1 MTAPVQPRGRIR
13 WFGFAVAGMGVFTL
27 TASSSAPSPLYPVY
41 QQMWGFSAAMLTVVF
56 AVYVLALLATLVTVG
71 SLSDHIGRRP
81 VILVALLMLTASM
94 IVFVVS
100 PGVEWLIVARI
111 LQGFAVGAATSALAA
126 AVIELQ
132 PNTHIGPMVNTAAP
146 SLGLALGAAGAGVL
160 VQFAPFPTVLSYAV
174 VAVLAIVLAVAL
186 IFVPETSPSVGFASR
201 RAALRSLVPSVS
213 VPREVRGR
221 YLIILPSLMS
231 AWALGGLYMSL
242 GPSIVDSVFGI
253 DDRLAAGLAI
263 ATLFTAGTVAA
274 ITMVRRDPHRLVVV
288 GAALLA
294 TGLAVVI
301 TALLTG
307 WAAAYYAGTAVAGF
321 GWGSTFVGAM
331 SVVGSLGRA
340 HERGR
345 IFATTF
351 VVCYFAFSVPAM
363 VAGVAA
369 GAFGLTSTAVGYG
382 VVVAAVALAAAA
394 GVLVRRPKTEPT
406 RMQEVPAPVR
416 S

>member
-1 MTAPVQPRGRIR
+1 MTAPVPPRGRLR
-13 WFGFAVAGMGVFTL
+13 SFGFAVVGLGAFTL

-56 AVYVLALLATLVTVG
+56 AVYVLALLASLVTVG
-71 SLSDHIGRRP
+71 SLSDHVGRKP
-81 VILVALLMLTASM
+81 VIVVALSMLIVSM
-94 IVFVVS
+94 LVFIVA

-111 LQGFAVGAATSALAA
+111 LQGLAVGAATSALAA
-126 AVIELQ
+126 SVIELQ
-132 PNTHIGPMVNTAAP
+132 PDAEIGPLVNTAAP

-160 VQFAPFPTVLSYAV
+160 VQFAPFPTVLTYAV
-174 VAVLAIVLAVAL
+174 VAVLAFALVVAL
-186 IFVPETSPSVGFASR
+186 FFVPETSPAAGFSSR
-201 RAALRSLVPSVS
+201 RDALRSLRPSAS

-221 YLIILPSLMS
+221 YLLILPSLMS

-242 GPSIVDSVFGI
+242 GPSIVGSVFGI
-253 DDRLAAGLAI
+253 DNRLVAGLAI
-263 ATLFTAGTVAA
+263 ATLFTAGTLAA
-274 ITMVRRDPHRLVVV
+274 TTMARRDPHRIVVL

-307 WAAAYYAGTAVAGF
+307 WVGVYFAGTAIAGF

-340 HERGR
+340 RERGQ

-351 VVCYFAFSVPAM
+351 VVCYFAFSIPAM
-363 VAGVAA
+363 AAGVAA
-369 GAFGLTSTAVGYG
+369 GSFGLTSTAVGYG
-382 VVVAAVALAAAA
+382 VVVAVLALVAGA
-394 GVLVRRPKTEPT
+394 GVLVRKPKPDPV
-406 RMQEVPAPVR
+406 RLQEVPAPA
-416 S
+416 SP

>member
-1 MTAPVQPRGRIR
+1 MTAPVRPRGRIR
-13 WFGFAVAGMGVFTL
+13 TFGFAVAGLGAFTL

-41 QQMWGFSAAMLTVVF
+41 QQMWGFSAATLTVVF
-56 AVYVLALLATLVTVG
+56 AVYVLALLAALVTVG

-81 VILVALLMLTASM
+81 VIVAALLLLAVSM
-94 IVFVVS
+94 IVFVLS
-100 PGVEWLIVARI
+100 PGVEGLIVARI
-111 LQGFAVGAATSALAA
+111 LQGLAVGAATSALAA
-126 AVIELQ
+126 AVIEMQ
-132 PNTHIGPMVNTAAP
+132 PNAHIGPLINTAAP

-160 VQFAPFPTVLSYAV
+160 VQFAPFPTVLSYVV
-174 VAVLAIVLAVAL
+174 VAVLAAALAAAL
-186 IFVPETSPSVGFASR
+186 IFVPETSPSVGFPSR
-201 RAALRSLVPSVS
+201 RAALRSLVPSAS

-221 YLIILPSLMS
+221 YLLILPSLMS

-242 GPSIVDSVFGI
+242 GPSIVDSVF
-253 DDRLAAGLAI
+253 DVHNRLAAGLAI
-263 ATLFTAGTVAA
+263 ATLFTSGTLAA
-274 ITMVRRDPHRLVVV
+274 TTMARRDPHRIVVV

-294 TGLAVVI
+294 SGLAVVI

-307 WAAAYYAGTAVAGF
+307 WVAVYYAGTAVAGF

-363 VAGVAA
+363 AAGVAA
-369 GAFGLTSTAVGYG
+369 GSFGLTSTAVGYG
-382 VVVAAVALAAAA
+382 VVVAILALVAGA
-394 GVLVRRPKTEPT
+394 GVLVRTPKADPA
-406 RMQEVPAPVR
+406 RMREEPAPVR

>member
-13 WFGFAVAGMGVFTL
+13 SFGFAVVGLGAFTL

-56 AVYVLALLATLVTVG
+56 AVYVLALLAALVTVG
-71 SLSDHIGRRP
+71 SLSDHVGRRP
-81 VILVALLMLTASM
+81 VIVTALLLLAASM
-94 IVFVVS
+94 VVFIAS
-100 PGVEWLIVARI
+100 PGVGWLIVARI
-111 LQGFAVGAATSALAA
+111 LQGLAVGAATSALAA
-126 AVIELQ
+126 AVIEMQ
-132 PNTHIGPMVNTAAP
+132 PNRHIGPLINTAAP

-160 VQFAPFPTVLSYAV
+160 VQFAPLPTVLSYAV
-174 VAVLAIVLAVAL
+174 VGVLAVVLAIAL
-186 IFVPETSPSVGFASR
+186 IFVPETSPSVGFPSR
-201 RAALRSLVPSVS
+201 RDALRSLVPSAS

-221 YLIILPSLMS
+221 YLLILPSLMS

-253 DDRLAAGLAI
+253 DNRLAAGLAI
-263 ATLFTAGTVAA
+263 GTLFTAGTVAA
-274 ITMVRRDPHRLVVV
+274 TTTARRDPHRIVIL
-288 GAALLA
+288 GAVLLA
-294 TGLAVVI
+294 TGLAAVI

-307 WAAAYYAGTAVAGF
+307 WVAAYYAGTAVAGF
-321 GWGSTFVGAM
+321 GWGSTFVAAM
-331 SVVGSLGRA
+331 GVVGSLGRP

-363 VAGVAA
+363 AAGVAA
-369 GAFGLTSTAVGYG
+369 GSFGLMSTAVGYG
-382 VVVAAVALAAAA
+382 VVVAVLALVAGV
-394 GVLVRRPKTEPT
+394 GVLVRKPKPDSAGM
-406 RMQEVPAPVR
+406 REVPVPAR